1 MSRIEV
7 QEAIIENLEK
17 VDEVMLLAV
26 QSMLD
31 TYLAVHAKSPGHYL
45 KDYDKDGNLLNRS
58 EMLDRFEATNDRID
72 AGEEGTTS
80 LETVNEKIG
89 KWLRDS
95 Q

>member
-7 QEAIIENLEK
+7 KEAIIENLEK

-31 TYLAVHAKSPGHYL
+31 TYLAVHANKLNPYP

-58 EMLDRFEATNDRID
+58 EMLERFEATNDRID
-72 AGEEGTTS
+72 AGEEITTS

-89 KWLRDS
+89 QWLQDS
-95 Q
+95 L